1 MGFLLRLMGTLV
13 LGQQL
18 FRARRQRAPM
28 QTCPDCKNGAKALQ
42 GEQSRESQMDV
53 AQSSEFNEEQ
63 LREKGIIAL
72 LERTFTGGIL
82 GLCYVGTVGAVSAG
96 EGTSH
101 LVVIVPRPHE
111 CSGA

>member
-1 MGFLLRLMGTLV
+1 MGTHANVPRLQKW
-13 LGQQL
+13 G
-18 FRARRQRAPM
+18 
-28 QTCPDCKNGAKALQ
+28 KALQ

-82 GLCYVGTVGAVSAG
+82 GLCYVGTVGTVSAG

-101 LVVIVPRPHE
+101 LAVIVPRPHE